1 MKCLDDLGWLD
12 SKLADDIFETGEIS
26 SYYVEKLYLLQTSVL
41 HQAVD
46 WSVGKVE
53 IMFCHWAAL
62 AFTAWA
68 REKRQFQRKEEWLDR
83 PSLWPHTTD
92 FIVCYDK

>member
-41 HQAVD
+41 RQAVD
-46 WSVGKVE
+46 WSAGCWEGGNNVLSLGCSCFYCLS
-53 IMFCHWAAL
+53 MW
-62 AFTAWA
+62 
-68 REKRQFQRKEEWLDR
+68 EKAISKEGGVTR
-83 PSLWPHTTD
+83 
-92 FIVCYDK
+92 